1 MSARLEKSRWILLL
15 RWRTPNGIQRNY
27 TAFYRHHHHHHM
39 GLSTFYLCT
48 CHGKFHFKF
57 CLHKLGTGTT
67 RKLVKHYLWVYLLN
81 VLALFTSLCK
91 KEDYCHLHKWQ
102 HFFCRF
108 PEQNRKAE
116 GGRTFSLPFPALGPW
131 CSSFLGFWTWIRTSV
146 IGYPSFLAVACDG
159 RPCDF
164 FNPS

>member
-15 RWRTPNGIQRNY
+15 RWRTPNGIQRTY
-27 TAFYRHHHHHHM
+27 TAFYRYHHHHLM
-39 GLSTFYLCT
+39 GLSTFYLCA

-57 CLHKLGTGTT
+57 CLNKLGTGTT

-91 KEDYCHLHKWQ
+91 KKKIIVTYTSGSI
-102 HFFCRF
+102 FFFFFFRF

-131 CSSFLGFWTWIRTSV
+131 CSSFLGFWTWIRLLS
-146 IGYPSFLAVACDG
+146 LAILV
-159 RPCDF
+159 F
-164 FNPS
+164 WL